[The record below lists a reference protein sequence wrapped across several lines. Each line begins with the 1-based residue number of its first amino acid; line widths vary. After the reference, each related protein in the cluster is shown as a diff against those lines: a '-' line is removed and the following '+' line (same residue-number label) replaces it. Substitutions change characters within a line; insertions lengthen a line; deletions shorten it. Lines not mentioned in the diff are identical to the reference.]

1 MSISKFEAEAQ
12 QILNKAAA
20 PDADAAVIKEV
31 IPPDESGTG
40 RKRGPYKKRN
50 GGTSKKAQGAKEKID
65 PALYEQSA
73 KAINTIVFSVAC
85 GVCGTS
91 DAWPEADRAKAMDL
105 AAARYM
111 ETKGYIMPPEVI
123 LLQAY
128 AQYFS
133 EVSQKET
140 VKENFVKRFGGW
152 KAKIPFVTKF
162 LQKRDEMKS
171 RQLKLKLG
179 KDTK

>member
-1 MSISKFEAEAQ
+1 MSISKFETEAQ

-31 IPPDESGTG
+31 IPDESGTG
-40 RKRGPYKKRN
+40 RKRGPYKKRDKN
-50 GGTSKKAQGAKEKID
+50 GNVKKGGTKEKID
-65 PALYEQSA
+65 PAIYEQSA
-73 KAINTIVFSVAC
+73 KAINTIVFSVTC

-111 ETKGYIMPPEVI
+111 ETKNYVMPPEVI

-133 EVSQKET
+133 EVSRKET

-152 KAKIPFVTKF
+152 KGKIPFVTKF

-179 KDTK
+179 KETK